1 MIKGFKLTATVVALA
16 TTMSVA
22 QADMPKEVNI
32 AYVKAPFNIQNM
44 VIKDQQLLEKAFAKH
59 GTKVVWHTINSGA
72 HQTRA
77 MAAGSLDVSAV
88 MNTASLLSA
97 NGEGNKVVIVNGVAH
112 PTDVFTIVGKK
123 GKKMSVKDLKDKKIA
138 GPRGTVLH
146 QLMVA
151 ALVKEGM
158 SVKDVE
164 FIPMDIPA
172 AMTALLAGHVDAALL
187 AASAVIKAEEQGCHV
202 VTTAKDLVNVN
213 LVMTASDKF
222 AKNHPE
228 ALELIQKVQRDS
240 MKWIKA
246 NWNEAL
252 ALGAKEHGITLEDAK
267 KLAAWSNYYD
277 TLTKDD
283 VKGLAVDQDFLFANE
298 LMRSKINVQ
307 SIVLPM
313 AMK

>member
-1 MIKGFKLTATVVALA
+1 MIKMIKLATAASIFGFGLNVALA
-16 TTMSVA
+16 
-22 QADMPKEVNI
+22 DMPQTINM

-44 VIKDQQLLEKAFAKH
+44 VIKDQGLLEKAFEKH
-59 GTKVVWHTINSGA
+59 GTKIVWHTISSGA
-72 HQTRA
+72 KQTQA

-97 NGEGNKVVIVNGVAH
+97 NGAGNKVVVFNGVAH
-112 PTDVFTIVGKK
+112 PADVFTIVGKPGQK
-123 GKKMSVKDLKDKKIA
+123 LTVKDLKGKKIA

-146 QLMVA
+146 QLLVA

-158 SVKDVE
+158 SIKDVE
-164 FIPMDIPA
+164 FIPMDQPSAMA
-172 AMTALLAGHVDAALL
+172 ALMAGHIDAALL
-187 AASAVIKAEEQGCHV
+187 AASGVIKAENQGCKV
-202 VTTAKDLVNVN
+202 ITTAKDLVNVN

-222 AKNHPE
+222 AQKHPE

-240 MKWIKA
+240 LKWIKA
-246 NWNEAL
+246 NWDQAM

-277 TLTKDD
+277 SLTTAD
-283 VKGLAVDQDFLFANE
+283 VKGLAIDQNFLVENG
-298 LMRSKINVQ
+298 LMRQKVNVE

>member
-1 MIKGFKLTATVVALA
+1 MIKGLKMTTVGVALA
-16 TTMSVA
+16 MAMSA
-22 QADMPKEVNI
+22 ASADMPKEVNI
-32 AYVKAPFNIQNM
+32 AYVKSPFNIQNM

-72 HQTRA
+72 KQTQA

-88 MNTASLLSA
+88 MNTASLLAA
-97 NGEGNKVVIVNGVAH
+97 NGEGNKVVVVNGVAH
-112 PTDVFTIVGKK
+112 PADVFAIVGKK
-123 GKKMSVKDLKDKKIA
+123 GQKLSVKDLKGKKIA

-146 QLMVA
+146 QTLVA

-158 SVKDVE
+158 TAKDVQ
-164 FIPMDIPA
+164 FVSMDQPS
-172 AMTALLAGHVDAALL
+172 AMSALMAGHVDAALL
-187 AASAVIKAEEQGCHV
+187 AASAVVKAQNQGCEV
-202 VTTAKDLVNVN
+202 ITTAKDLVNVN

-246 NWNEAL
+246 NWNEAMT
-252 ALGAKEHGITLEDAK
+252 LGAKEHGISLEDAK

-283 VKGLAVDQDFLFANE
+283 IKGLAIDQDFLFANE
-298 LMRSKINVQ
+298 LMRSKINVE

>member
-1 MIKGFKLTATVVALA
+1 MKQLAKVTMVATIFGLGMNAALA
-16 TTMSVA
+16 
-22 QADMPKEVNI
+22 DIPKVINI

-44 VIKDQQLLEKAFAKH
+44 VMKDQQLLEKAFEKH
-59 GTKVVWHTINSGA
+59 GTKIVWHTISSGA
-72 HQTRA
+72 KQTQA

-88 MNTASLLSA
+88 MNTASLLAA
-97 NGEGNKVVIVNGVAH
+97 NGEGNKVVVVNGVAH

-123 GKKMSVKDLKDKKIA
+123 GKKMTVKDLKGKKIA

-151 ALVKEGM
+151 ALLKEGL

-164 FIPMDIPA
+164 FISMDIPS

-187 AASAVIKAEEQGCHV
+187 AAGPVIKAQEQGCHI

-246 NWNEAL
+246 NWNEAMT
-252 ALGAKEHGITLEDAK
+252 LGAKEHGISLEDAK

-283 VKGLAVDQDFLFANE
+283 IKGLAIDQDFLFANE
-298 LMRSKINVQ
+298 LMRSKINVE

>member
-1 MIKGFKLTATVVALA
+1 
-16 TTMSVA
+16 
-22 QADMPKEVNI
+22 
-32 AYVKAPFNIQNM
+32 M

-72 HQTRA
+72 KQTQA

-88 MNTASLLSA
+88 MNTASLLAA
-97 NGEGNKVVIVNGVAH
+97 NGEGNKVVVVNGVAH

-123 GKKMSVKDLKDKKIA
+123 GKKMTVKDLKGKKIA
-138 GPRGTVLH
+138 GPRGTVFH

-151 ALVKEGM
+151 ALLKEGL

-164 FIPMDIPA
+164 FISMDIPS

-187 AASAVIKAEEQGCHV
+187 AAGPVIKAQEQGCHI

-228 ALELIQKVQRDS
+228 ALELIQQVQRDS

-246 NWNEAL
+246 NWNEAMT
-252 ALGAKEHGITLEDAK
+252 LGAKEHGISVEDAK

-283 VKGLAVDQDFLFANE
+283 IKGLAIDQDFLFANE
-298 LMRSKINVQ
+298 LMRSKINVE